1 MHGLTFFTLTSHP
14 VTPLGPQRLGQIR
27 FSVNPTMSPPKV
39 SSNSPLRP
47 LPFLPPTILGASPLA
62 RKVDRGAGSVGGG
75 GGKGSCTPRARRL
88 GSSSVFSPRAAGSPL
103 ARDPKPSSTRATAAQ
118 RFASSTSSVSR
129 NGEQAGQVPRKLVH
143 SSRDLGSKPAL
154 KRNTVLV
161 NTDRMV
167 RKVSSP
173 ASSRFLSR
181 TRSGPTST
189 SSPAQQPVQQ
199 RSPASGLR
207 SRRLTDAHE
216 TPPSLSARKTQQ
228 QEEEEEEEESPLKLQ
243 EELLGIGRQLGGLAR
258 RIDLCNSQDKENVE
272 KLIWNEED
280 AATHS
285 DELSRYLPC
294 SIYRVFFCTSTPLK
308 S

>member
-47 LPFLPPTILGASPLA
+47 LPFLPPTIMGASPLV

-129 NGEQAGQVPRKLVH
+129 NGEQAGQVTRKPAH
-143 SSRDLGSKPAL
+143 GSRDLGSKPAL

-173 ASSRFLSR
+173 ASSRFVSKTL
-181 TRSGPTST
+181 SGPTST
-189 SSPAQQPVQQ
+189 SSPAHPPVQQ

-216 TPPSLSARKTQQ
+216 TPPSLYSTKTTQQ
-228 QEEEEEEEESPLKLQ
+228 DEEEEEESPLKLQ

-272 KLIWNEED
+272 KLVWNEED

-285 DELSRYLPC
+285 DELSR
-294 SIYRVFFCTSTPLK
+294 SIFLSRPIS
-308 S
+308 

>member
-47 LPFLPPTILGASPLA
+47 LPFLPPTILGASPLV
-62 RKVDRGAGSVGGG
+62 RKVDRGAGIVGGG

-103 ARDPKPSSTRATAAQ
+103 ARDPKPSSTRATATQ
-118 RFASSTSSVSR
+118 RIASSTSSVSR
-129 NGEQAGQVPRKLVH
+129 NGEQVPRKPKLAH
-143 SSRDLGSKPAL
+143 GSRDLGSKPAL

-216 TPPSLSARKTQQ
+216 TLPSLCTKTTQ
-228 QEEEEEEEESPLKLQ
+228 EEEEEESPLKLQ

-258 RIDLCNSQDKENVE
+258 RIDLCNSEDKENVE
-272 KLIWNEED
+272 KVEEAMFWNEGYL
-280 AATHS
+280 ATHS
-285 DELSRYLPC
+285 DELSR
-294 SIYRVFFCTSTPLK
+294 
-308 S
+308 

>member
-1 MHGLTFFTLTSHP
+1 MPGLTFFTLTSHP

-39 SSNSPLRP
+39 SLNSPLRP

-62 RKVDRGAGSVGGG
+62 RKVDRGAGKVGGG
-75 GGKGSCTPRARRL
+75 GGKGSCTPRARLL

-118 RFASSTSSVSR
+118 RIASSTSSVSR

-189 SSPAQQPVQQ
+189 SSSPAQQPMQQ

-216 TPPSLSARKTQQ
+216 TPPSLSTKTTQQ
-228 QEEEEEEEESPLKLQ
+228 EDEEDEEEEEESPLKLQ

-294 SIYRVFFCTSTPLK
+294 SIYRVFFSLVPP
-308 S
+308 